1 MRQREREREGERE
14 SVCVRERR
22 KKRSIKCSR
31 PLLQKESR
39 VKRNEE
45 IENKK
50 GKGLDLIL
58 HILPYTYMYVHLL
71 LTST

>member
-1 MRQREREREGERE
+1 M
-14 SVCVRERR
+14 CVRERNV
-22 KKRSIKCSR
+22 KRSIKCSR

-58 HILPYTYMYVHLL
+58 HIPLYIHDVRTPPTHEHMRRGGRYLSIYLM
-71 LTST
+71 